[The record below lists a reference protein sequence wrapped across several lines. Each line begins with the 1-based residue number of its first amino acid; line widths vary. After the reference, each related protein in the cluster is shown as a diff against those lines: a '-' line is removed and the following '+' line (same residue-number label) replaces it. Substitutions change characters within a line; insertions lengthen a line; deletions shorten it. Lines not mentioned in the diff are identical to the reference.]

1 MKVVCSI
8 SAALMLIASCA
19 LAQPSE
25 VTPFAGY
32 QGGGTITLNGLNTP
46 LQRSPALGVFVTFDR
61 GPGRKLD
68 LLVSHQQTRAQRHDP
83 FVPPVSSDVTV
94 DYFQIGGR
102 YVISPEERAAPYVAM
117 TMGGTRVG
125 TDSGSGVFFS
135 FAFGAGADL
144 RLTRRTALR
153 LDGRF
158 HTTLI
163 GSNAQLQC
171 SGSGGAGTCA
181 GFENGSVFTQLT
193 ASAGLVV
200 HF

>member
-1 MKVVCSI
+1 VSMLMACS
-8 SAALMLIASCA
+8 A
-19 LAQPSE
+19 LAQVPE
-25 VTPFAGY
+25 VTPFVGY
-32 QGGGTITLNGLNTP
+32 QGGGTITLNGLDTR
-46 LQRSPALGVFVTFDR
+46 LEQRPAYGVFVTFDR

-68 LLVSHQQTRAQRHDP
+68 LLVSHQQTRAARNDP
-83 FVPPVSSDVTV
+83 FVEPLSSDVTV

-102 YVISPEERAAPYVAM
+102 YMFTPEERTDPYIAM
-117 TMGGTRVG
+117 TVGGTRVG

-135 FAFGAGADL
+135 FAFGAGADV

-163 GSNAQLQC
+163 GSNAQLSC
-171 SGSGGAGTCA
+171 SGSGGSGTCA
-181 GFENGSVFTQLT
+181 GFESGSSFTQLT
-193 ASAGLVV
+193 ASAGLVI

>member
-1 MKVVCSI
+1 
-8 SAALMLIASCA
+8 MLIACSA

-25 VTPFAGY
+25 VTPFVGY
-32 QGGGTITLNGLNTP
+32 QGGGTITLNGLDTA
-46 LQRSPALGVFVTFDR
+46 LEQRPAFGVFLTFDR
-61 GPGRKLD
+61 GRGRKLD
-68 LLVSHQQTRAQRHDP
+68 VLVSHQQTRAERHDP
-83 FVPPVSSDVTV
+83 FEPPLFSDVTV

-102 YVISPEERAAPYVAM
+102 YVISPEERTAPYVAM
-117 TMGGTRVG
+117 TVGATRIG

-163 GSNAQLQC
+163 GSNAQIQC
-171 SGSGGAGTCA
+171 SGSGGSGTCA
-181 GFENGSVFTQLT
+181 GFESGSSFTQLT